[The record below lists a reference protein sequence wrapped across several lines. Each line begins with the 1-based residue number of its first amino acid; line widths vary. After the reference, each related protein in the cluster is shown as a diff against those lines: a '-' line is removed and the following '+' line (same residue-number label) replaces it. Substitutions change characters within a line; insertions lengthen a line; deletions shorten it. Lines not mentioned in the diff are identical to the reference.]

1 MSAHCVSPTALPN
14 EKGGRSLSSSCLFQL
29 DECYRADSVVT
40 LLPWTP
46 PYASCACANDILS
59 SPRPIRA
66 ATVSAKKRLMF
77 SLLRGVGLT
86 HWELKRRSQRG
97 VVRNHTLRSVRA
109 ETCPPAPAHS
119 SPCCPDCVFGSHD
132 GSALCPAKRSC
143 TGLAGSCV
151 IAIALRRF
159 QACRSTVADRIY
171 VAIASNITFILWSQA
186 LNIWPVLVL
195 HTALLP
201 LNVIR
206 LVQIRRMLSQIDVVP
221 VSTSVCSQ

>member
-40 LLPWTP
+40 LLPWIP

-132 GSALCPAKRSC
+132 GSALCPANRSC

-151 IAIALRRF
+151 IAIALRRSRHAVRRSPIEYMSPSRVTSHSSCGARPSTF
-159 QACRSTVADRIY
+159 APCWFCTLRCCR
-171 VAIASNITFILWSQA
+171 
-186 LNIWPVLVL
+186 
-195 HTALLP
+195 
-201 LNVIR
+201 
-206 LVQIRRMLSQIDVVP
+206 
-221 VSTSVCSQ
+221 